1 MFGKKKKENF
11 IPVKLTD
18 KSVEFIKTVIMPE
31 LNINTPITTSE
42 ICKIEDWIYDLEDM
56 RYDEEGN
63 DVSLNQITEDKLLKA
78 QELLAELMG
87 IWDGDNTVEDLD
99 DLNHRL
105 NLQ

>member
-1 MFGKKKKENF
+1 MFGKKKQENF
-11 IPVKLTD
+11 ISVKLTD
-18 KSVEFIKTVIMPE
+18 KSVEFIKTIIIPE

-56 RYDEEGN
+56 QYDEEGN
-63 DVSLNQITEDKLLKA
+63 EIPLNEIAKEKLLKA

-87 IWDGDNTVEDLD
+87 IWGGDNTVEDLD
-99 DLNHRL
+99 DLNKRL

>member
-11 IPVKLTD
+11 IPIKLTD
-18 KSVEFIKTVIMPE
+18 KSVEFIKTVIIPE
-31 LNINTPITTSE
+31 LNINTPITASE

-56 RYDEEGN
+56 QYDEEGN
-63 DVSLNQITEDKLLKA
+63 DIPLNRIAKEKLLKA

-87 IWDGDNTVEDLD
+87 IWGGDNTVEDLD
-99 DLNHRL
+99 DLNNRL